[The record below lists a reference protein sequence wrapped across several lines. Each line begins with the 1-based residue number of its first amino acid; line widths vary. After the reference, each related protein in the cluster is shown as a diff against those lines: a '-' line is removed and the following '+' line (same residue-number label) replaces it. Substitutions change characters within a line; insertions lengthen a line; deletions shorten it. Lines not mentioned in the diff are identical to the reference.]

1 MGPGHGDPGMFDPEG
16 KRGKTIDKR
25 REEHKSRRGVKG
37 AKVPA
42 YKKEEV
48 EQVDEIAMPN
58 RAKRSNPYSLKNKLK
73 MVIKSAAE
81 KSRSKAGV
89 TKEETVNELHKKTLG
104 SYVKKAATEIGTSAM
119 KGDYEKMKKRHKGVL
134 DASDKMQKEEVTMTR
149 AEYKKIHKDF
159 KSDDPKKPRTTKYV
173 QGKGTVSMPVKFS
186 D

>member
-1 MGPGHGDPGMFDPEG
+1 
-16 KRGKTIDKR
+16 
-25 REEHKSRRGVKG
+25 
-37 AKVPA
+37 
-42 YKKEEV
+42 
-48 EQVDEIAMPN
+48 
-58 RAKRSNPYSLKNKLK
+58 
-73 MVIKSAAE
+73 
-81 KSRSKAGV
+81 
-89 TKEETVNELHKKTLG
+89 
-104 SYVKKAATEIGTSAM
+104 M